1 MYVCIKCTF
10 WQGVT
15 AYELLWCAYELLW
28 CARRRVRL
36 GVCIYVYV
44 RTCARVCECVC
55 VCRVGAMGESVG
67 VEWESGGHDSKL
79 LTGQDGVYVLALE
92 RSRQS
97 PPGMTFV

>member
-1 MYVCIKCTF
+1 MSCC
-10 WQGVT
+10 G
-15 AYELLWCAYELLW
+15 AYEQLW

-36 GVCIYVYV
+36 GVFTCMCALCVCV
-44 RTCARVCECVC
+44 RECVC

-92 RSRQS
+92 RPRQS